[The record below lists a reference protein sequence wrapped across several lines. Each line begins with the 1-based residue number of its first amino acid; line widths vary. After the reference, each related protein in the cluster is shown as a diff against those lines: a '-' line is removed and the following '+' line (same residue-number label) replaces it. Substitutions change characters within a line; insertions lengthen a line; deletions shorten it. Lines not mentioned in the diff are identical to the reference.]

1 MWTDDAQRL
10 ALLELWATGTL
21 KRRQAQSDAWDELAR
36 LPWARR
42 TSRRDELTLVE
53 GHRGDLEGLLD
64 RAFPDWRETV
74 ATLRGRGLPTDLH
87 GYRSLAEERRAA
99 TLPETARQRLNLR
112 TATAALGAHSKAT
125 LGERLRAALGPI
137 EVTRDGLIRA
147 RPNPGLTVHRGQTTW
162 SAEALA
168 DCLGE
173 LTLTERALRDGTRLG
188 GTLPVAVLLVENV
201 GFYVDVAPPKGWMV
215 AHVPGWNTAT
225 IQLLLEQLPGT
236 PVVHFGDLD
245 PNGVRIVAHLQAQR
259 PDLIWAVPPFWE
271 EQVELRGQKKDWPS
285 DLDLRAA
292 PALVQRLAA
301 DGIWLEQE
309 ALALDLRL
317 TGYLESVVASRYTCE
332 DGQSPQR
339 L

>member
-1 MWTDDAQRL
+1 MWTDEAQRL
-10 ALLELWATGTL
+10 ALLELWATGSL

-42 TSRRDELTLVE
+42 TSRRNELALVE
-53 GHRGDLEGLLD
+53 GHRGDIEGLLD

-74 ATLRGRGLPTDLH
+74 ADLRSRSLPEDLH
-87 GYRSLAEERRAA
+87 GYRALAEERRAA
-99 TLPETARQRLNLR
+99 TLPAATPQRLNQR
-112 TATAALGAHSKAT
+112 TATAAVGAHSKAT
-125 LGERLRAALGPI
+125 LGDRLRAALGPI

-162 SAEALA
+162 SAESLA

-173 LTLTERALRDGTRLG
+173 LTLTERALRDGTRFG
-188 GTLPVAVLLVENV
+188 GALPKAVLLVENV
-201 GFYVDVAPPKGWMV
+201 GFYIDVAAPAGWMV

-225 IQLLLEQLPGT
+225 TRLLLEQLPHT

-245 PNGVRIVAHLQAQR
+245 PNGVRIVAHLQTLR

-271 EQVELRGQKKDWPS
+271 EQIALRGQKKDWPHE
-285 DLDLRAA
+285 LDLQGA
-292 PALVQRLAA
+292 PPLVQRLAA

-309 ALALDLRL
+309 ALALDPRL
-317 TGYLESVVASRYTCE
+317 TGYLEEVFA
-332 DGQSPQR
+332 